1 MAPIKGRK
9 AAANKNLPILSHEF
23 VIQNHADIMS
33 CVAMVIVIGLMVQL
47 TSPVSSLFVALQ
59 YVQAPGPNALQTYG
73 TGLKDLFAVFFY
85 FLICIIFHAIIQEY
99 VLDKICRKLHLS
111 KSKNSKFNESGQLIV
126 FNAVS
131 MIWALDIVVKGN
143 WLADLSSLWI
153 GYPYSALSFSTKF
166 FYIIQFAYWAHIMPE
181 LYFQKIKKEDMFSRV
196 KYSVLYLA
204 FVSAIYITN
213 FHRIGVVILLLNY
226 VCGFTKHAVKLIDI
240 TEKEEDSKKVQ
251 LAQNVYNWLF
261 YVVQTLTL
269 ILSQTML
276 WFGLKSVP
284 YTGELRDFNTPMF
297 KLICSIGSLA
307 TQAWIVNEFL
317 SNQNSNGLNLSASFG
332 LIKSKSKTTSTDTS
346 NKKRKNAASRK
357 FNELTEAD
365 QNTKKTLK
373 HEAKKAAKIAK
384 SVK

>member
-59 YVQAPGPNALQTYG
+59 YVQTSESNSLQTYG
-73 TGLKDLFAVFFY
+73 TGLKDLFAIFFY

-99 VLDKICRKLHLS
+99 VLDKISRKLHLS

-143 WLADLSSLWI
+143 WLADLSLLWI
-153 GYPYSALSFSTKF
+153 GYPYNTLSFSTKF
-166 FYIIQFAYWAHIMPE
+166 FYIIQFAYWAHIIPE
-181 LYFQKIKKEDMFSRV
+181 LYFQKIKKEDMFSRI

-226 VCGFTKHAVKLIDI
+226 ICGFTKHAVKLIDI

-261 YVVQTLTL
+261 YTVQLLTL

-276 WFGLKSVP
+276 WFGLKRVQYSE
-284 YTGELRDFNTPMF
+284 ELRDFNTPTF
-297 KLICSIGSLA
+297 KLICSIGALA
-307 TQAWIVNEFL
+307 TQAWLLNEFL
-317 SNQNSNGLNLSASFG
+317 YEQNSNGLNLSASFG
-332 LIKSKSKTTSTDTS
+332 LVKPKSKTTKTDVS
-346 NKKRKNAASRK
+346 NKKRKNAVSRK